1 MQQTIKK
8 RRSDNPSIVEA
19 ATSLPDSEGRISEM
33 AAILAAGI
41 VRLKLRLGSPE
52 LQAESLSSVTHSD
65 GR

>member
-8 RRSDNPSIVEA
+8 RRSDNPPIVEA
-19 ATSLPDSEGRISEM
+19 ATSLPDSESRMAEM

-41 VRLKLRLGSPE
+41 VRLKLRLGRPE
-52 LQAESLSSVTHSD
+52 LQVESLSGVTHSD